1 MVPFELT
8 FDFPWAFLA
17 LPLLFLLPRKKGWL
31 ARIFAITLLVT
42 ALAQPSLGRPG
53 TEIAVLID
61 VSKSVGQNGIVAAQQ
76 FDFSKL
82 PEAPEFFYFAGDTTQ
97 VTRRGA
103 TIPPFLDTSV
113 TDISRALQV
122 ASASGVQRALL
133 ISDGAESLGNSR
145 LALPDIPIDSFE
157 VSGQANVRLTS
168 LLAPEQTSRGA
179 TVEVIAVIE
188 SDLPTSLT
196 LYSAVGDTLLEPI
209 TREISAGKT
218 SVPFTFQVEQE
229 KTIQVTS
236 SIVAGFPQPQEDD
249 RLDIE
254 IAVSAREPV
263 LIIGDSAMATLLRS
277 QGFEVQLGTVGD
289 ITSPLPYS
297 AIILRE
303 TAGQFTPGQLDLLKR
318 YVENGGGLMM
328 TGGPS
333 SFGFGAWYRT
343 PVEEVLP
350 VNTDLRTEVELPL
363 VALIIVMD
371 RSQSMSTGNPSKIE
385 LAKEG
390 AISVVDLAY
399 QDDLLG
405 LIAFS
410 DQSSTEWVFG
420 LRKATERGKRE
431 MLNAILNIGTQGG
444 TVLFPAYEMA
454 IESLRETEASVKH
467 IIILS
472 DGKLYDGQ
480 GPFSSTQDVDFDLL
494 ALRGLGEKITTSTIA
509 IGQNADFERLEAIA
523 FAGGGRYYQ
532 ALDIN
537 TLPQIFTSEALTATR
552 SLLREELIFPIV
564 RQHPLSAVEG
574 RAPPLD
580 AYIASTLKADAETIL
595 EGLQN
600 EPILAV
606 RRQGLGRTS
615 ALTTDLN
622 TWAGT
627 FGEWEQLPALLG
639 TVTRWLQARPATF
652 SAVVTR
658 EGNLLRVVV
667 DAVENGTYINN
678 KTLVARYNGIDRELE
693 QVAPGRYEG
702 RLEAPSSGGSLIV
715 YDGSEVVARSR
726 VSTPNPE
733 FNTQG
738 ASERL
743 REISTFS
750 GGKNLD
756 IPGVYAPPTP
766 STALPVWAPIALA
779 GLLIFLLELVFRR
792 LEFLGMAP
800 LVRRRN

>member
-1 MVPFELT
+1 VVPFELA

-17 LPLLFLLPRKKGWL
+17 LPLLLLLPRRRGWWGRIL
-31 ARIFAITLLVT
+31 ATALLVT

-53 TEIAVLID
+53 TEIAILVD
-61 VSKSVGQNGIVAAQQ
+61 VSKSVGQNGIAAAQE

-82 PEAPEFFYFAGDTTQ
+82 PQAPDIFYFAGDASR
-97 VTRRGA
+97 VTREG
-103 TIPPFLDTSV
+103 TSIPPFLDTSV

-122 ASASGVQRALL
+122 ASASGVQLALL
-133 ISDGAESLGNSR
+133 ISDGAESLGDSR

-157 VSGQANVRLTS
+157 VSGQANVRLTG
-168 LLAPEQTSRGA
+168 LLAPEQTSLGA

-196 LYSAVGDTLLEPI
+196 LYAAIGDTLLEPI
-209 TREISAGKT
+209 KRQISPGKA

-229 KTIQVTS
+229 KTVQITA
-236 SIVAGFPQPQEDD
+236 SIVADFPQPQEDD

-254 IAVSAREPV
+254 IAVSEREPV
-263 LIIGDSAMATLLRS
+263 LIIGDGTMATLLAS

-289 ITSPLPYS
+289 IKTPLAYS

-303 TAGQFTPGQLDLLKR
+303 NAGQFTPGQLDLLQR

-328 TGGPS
+328 SGGPS

-420 LRKATERGKRE
+420 LRQATERGKRE
-431 MLNAILNIGTQGG
+431 MLNAILNISTQGG

-454 IESLRETEASVKH
+454 IESLSATDASVKH

-494 ALRGLGEKITTSTIA
+494 ALQGLAEKITTSTIA

-552 SLLREELIFPIV
+552 SLLREEPIVPVV
-564 RQHPLSAVEG
+564 RQHPLSAIEG
-574 RAPPLD
+574 TVPPLE
-580 AYIASTLKADAETIL
+580 AYIATTIKADAETIL

-622 TWAGT
+622 AWAGA
-627 FGEWEQLPALLG
+627 FGSWEQLPALLG
-639 TVTRWLQARPATF
+639 TITRWLQARPAAY
-652 SAVVTR
+652 SAIVAR

-667 DAVENGTYINN
+667 DAVENGAYINN
-678 KTLVARYNGIDRELE
+678 KNLVARYNGIDRELE

-702 RLEAPSSGGSLIV
+702 RLEAPNSGGSLIV

-738 ASERL
+738 ASELL
-743 REISTFS
+743 REISTFT
-750 GGKNLD
+750 GGKSLD

-766 STALPVWAPIALA
+766 STARPIWTPIALA
-779 GLLIFLLELVFRR
+779 GLLIFLIELVFRR
-792 LEFLGMAP
+792 LGLLDVAS
-800 LVRRRN
+800 LVRRES